1 VALPPLQL
9 TCTLHEDELV
19 LHTLNGAEHSRLPVD
34 DSMDAAE
41 ALELLEA
48 GAVPVRLLW
57 SHEELDE
64 ALTRHGYVRT
74 SPWRYGPSA
83 DITNA

>member
-1 VALPPLQL
+1 MAFPPLRL
-9 TCTLHEDELV
+9 TCILHEDELV
-19 LHTLNGAEHSRLPVD
+19 LRMLNGTEHSRLPVD

-57 SHEELDE
+57 SHQELDACLE
-64 ALTRHGYVRT
+64 RYGYVRT

-83 DITNA
+83 HITHA

>member
-1 VALPPLQL
+1 MALPPLRL

-19 LHTLNGAEHSRLPVD
+19 LRMLNGAEHSRLPVD
-34 DSMDAAE
+34 DGMDAAE

-57 SHEELDE
+57 PVD
-64 ALTRHGYVRT
+64 RT
-74 SPWRYGPSA
+74 KR
-83 DITNA
+83 

>member
-1 VALPPLQL
+1 MALSPLRL
-9 TCTLHEDELV
+9 TCTLYEDELV
-19 LHTLNGAEHSRLPVD
+19 LRMLNGTEHSRLPVD
-34 DSMDAAE
+34 DGLDAAE

-64 ALTRHGYVRT
+64 ALARHGYART